1 MIADRC
7 FGCMEVHSGYPCP
20 RCGYSPGGNP
30 LIYALKPGTILNGKY
45 LVGRV
50 LGQGGFGITYIGWDL
65 QLERKVAIKEF
76 YPSGHVTRQNGT
88 GLLIWHTN
96 DEAQTAMRG
105 GQEMFLKEARK
116 MSRVRDISQVVR
128 VRSVFQEN
136 DTAYICMDFIG
147 GQTLKDRLKSQGKLT
162 WEQAKG
168 IFLPVMDAMEQVHK
182 AGLIHRDLSPDNL
195 MVQPDG
201 TVKILD
207 LGAAKDLNL
216 NSGKTSMQVAKSGF
230 SPLEQ
235 YMQQGNSGSWT
246 DVYALAATMYYSLTG
261 VMPPSAIDRMDKDSL
276 DWELPELKAL
286 PPEALAAL
294 KRAMVLRSEKRTQTM
309 AEFSAQI
316 QKKKPEPVKKPK
328 QPPVK
333 KEPKPPVKKKP
344 KAPVQKEAKTQ
355 KKKWPILAAAAAIA
369 LCGVLVMGLGG
380 EKPKA
385 QTGAQPQESEAAE
398 ARLEKKWQDMVDR
411 IRTDCQLETYLYQ
424 DGSRM
429 DMYFDEEDREHL
441 RIYVNTGEEE
451 EFIFLAEYNARGDMV
466 GRYGFQDLQLMRSVT
481 WVRDARGNPLEIEV
495 CDGSGQRIS
504 HTLITYDDQGRE
516 ISRLQKDALNTVLLE
531 ASSTYDQQGREVY
544 SGKRSSGESFVYAYD
559 AQGNLENAVS
569 MDAQGQQ
576 IGRTV
581 YHYDSQ
587 GRETEALSYDGEAWM
602 TYRVEYRYED
612 DLRIGETAYSYYE
625 DTEFVTEYN
634 MIYGPRNTLMGREN
648 LDADFGGITE
658 DIEAMDGTWLLRSI
672 THYSGEGG
680 ETNIAFY
687 NWNTDYLGNE
697 TYDADK
703 NLTYKSE
710 TQFDSAGR
718 ETGSIST
725 TYDPDGGYTISRMD
739 RDYNGISDQSYDSSG
754 KLIREREYLYD
765 DAGESRGAITRE
777 YAEDGSLTETEMDEN
792 YNTLVSRNYDAAG
805 ELVSQVENRYDE
817 AGNWTG
823 SVSTL
828 YYYDGSY
835 MVTEK
840 DANYKVISQNT
851 YDADGNLIKSE

>member
-20 RCGYSPGGNP
+20 KCGYSPGGNP

-96 DEAQTAMRG
+96 DAAQTAMHG

-147 GQTLKDRLKSQGKLT
+147 GRTLKDQLKAQGKLT
-162 WEQAKG
+162 WEQAKQ
-168 IFLPVMDAMEQVHK
+168 IFLPVMDAMDQVHN

-261 VMPPSAIDRMDKDSL
+261 VMPPSAIDRMDRDGL
-276 DWELPELKAL
+276 DWDLPELKAL
-286 PPEALAAL
+286 PPEVLAAL

-316 QKKKPEPVKKPK
+316 QKKKTEPVKKPK
-328 QPPVK
+328 KPPVK
-333 KEPKPPVKKKP
+333 KEPKPAVQKEPKPPVK
-344 KAPVQKEAKTQ
+344 KEAKT
-355 KKKWPILAAAAAIA
+355 KKKTWPILAAALALA
-369 LCGVLVMGLGG
+369 LCGVVVMGMGG
-380 EKPKA
+380 EKPKP
-385 QTGAQPQESEAAE
+385 QTQDKTQSTEAAE
-398 ARLEKKWQDMVDR
+398 ARLEKKWQDKVDG
-411 IRTDCQLETYLYQ
+411 IRAECQQETYRYQ

-429 DMYFDEEDREHL
+429 ELYFDEEDREHL

-451 EFIFLAEYNARGDMV
+451 EFLFLAEYNARGDMV
-466 GRYGFQDLQLMRSVT
+466 GRYGFQNLQLMRSVT
-481 WVRDARGNPLEIEV
+481 WSRDAKGNPLEIEV

-504 HTLITYDDQGRE
+504 HTVITYDDQGRE
-516 ISRLQKDALNTVLLE
+516 ISRLQKDALNAVLLE
-531 ASSTYDQQGREVY
+531 AGSTYDNQGREVY
-544 SGKRSSGESFVYAYD
+544 SGKRANGESFVYAYD
-559 AQGNLENAVS
+559 AQGNIENAVS

-576 IGRTV
+576 TSRTV

-587 GRETEALSYDGEAWM
+587 GRETERLTYDGDAWM

-612 DLRIGETAYSYYE
+612 DLRVGQTSYSYYG
-625 DTEFVTEYN
+625 DTEYVTEYRL
-634 MIYGPRNTLMGREN
+634 IYGPRNTLMGRED
-648 LDADFGGITE
+648 LDAEFGGITE
-658 DIEAMDGTWLLRSI
+658 DIEAMDGAWLLRSI
-672 THYSGEGG
+672 SHYSGGAG
-680 ETNIAFY
+680 DTSIGY
-687 NWNTDYLGNE
+687 YSWDTDYLGSE
-697 TYDADK
+697 TYDADH
-703 NLTYKSE
+703 NLIYKTE
-710 TQFDSAGR
+710 TQFNSAGQ
-718 ETGSIST
+718 ETGSTST
-725 TYDPDGGYTISRMD
+725 SYDPDGSYTVSRMD
-739 RDYNGISDQSYDSSG
+739 RDYNSISDHTYDPAG
-754 KLIREREYLYD
+754 NLLREREYLYD
-765 DAGESRGAITRE
+765 DAGESRGSVTRE

-792 YNTLVSRNYDAAG
+792 YNTLVIRNYDAAG
-805 ELVSQVENRYDE
+805 ALVSQVENRYDE
-817 AGNWTG
+817 TGSWAG

-851 YDADGNLIKSE
+851 YDANGVLIKSE